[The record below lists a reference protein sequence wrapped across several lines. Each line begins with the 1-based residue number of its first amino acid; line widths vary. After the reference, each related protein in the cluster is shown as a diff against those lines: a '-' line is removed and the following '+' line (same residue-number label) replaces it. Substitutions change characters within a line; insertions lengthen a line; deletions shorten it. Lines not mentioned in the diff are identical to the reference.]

1 MKRLLLKSAGRLLL
15 SPTGIL
21 FALLFTIASCKK
33 SESSVTTP
41 QNDIDRIASILTG
54 EVFSSGI
61 EDGQDEEGLVFVC
74 KGGNDLLCLEKTSAV
89 FITTT
94 GALANATIIYSKYG
108 ILIRDNESQQTW
120 LYIQNDPESR
130 EKFELVRAELKGTF
144 LSTEIA
150 GTIRI
155 QSHIS

>member
-15 SPTGIL
+15 SPTGIF

-33 SESSVTTP
+33 NEAPATTS
-41 QNDIDRIASILTG
+41 QFDIDRITTILTG
-54 EVFSSGI
+54 EVFSSSI
-61 EDGQDEEGLVFVC
+61 KDAQDEEGLVFVC
-74 KGGNDLLCLEKTSAV
+74 KGGNDLLCLQKTSAV

-94 GALANATIIYSKYG
+94 GTLANATIIYSKYG
-108 ILIRDNESQQTW
+108 ILVRDNNSDQTW

-130 EKFELVRAELKGTF
+130 EKFELVRAELTGTI
-144 LSTEIA
+144 LLNEVA